1 MKFINNVFEMIKET
15 LLRKVFLIPLLIA
28 LSSINLLPQN
38 VQVKSLK
45 YYRGA
50 DQTSF
55 PIVFFGGGEGNH
67 LTIEFDVAS
76 EHIPD
81 MDIVFRFCDRNWK
94 PYDNLFLAN
103 FGKNVARNVPLEFLP
118 VTVNEAHYHFIG
130 IFPEENVEFPFSGNW
145 MFFVTDAL
153 DTSVVYGS
161 GKFYVVNNIIAVH
174 DTLKNE
180 TLEGGH
186 YFPNELGK
194 VFNITTNFYL
204 SEKLFPAYVN
214 NVTIIENRKLDY
226 PIVIDRSF
234 NTNTRQFYW
243 DADRKFTFIAR
254 DIRPGNEYRQVDL
267 RDINK
272 FNSVNVRAQ
281 FDGLEYSRFFKEGPR
296 DHNGGSIIDYFK
308 NPNSIYLNV
317 TFSIRPPDKVY
328 GDVFLVGAF
337 NNWELSPDY
346 RMDYINGIFSKTIQ
360 LKRGVYDYQYV
371 VADYQNGKIKNPDW
385 YILEGNSWDTTDEY
399 NIFVYYEEPT
409 YGGYDRII
417 GYSRIIS
424 RR

>member
-1 MKFINNVFEMIKET
+1 MKKI
-15 LLRKVFLIPLLIA
+15 FLIPAFIIF
-28 LSSINLLPQN
+28 SFVNLLPQN

-45 YYRGA
+45 YYPRE
-50 DQTSF
+50 DQIGF
-55 PIVFFGGGEGNH
+55 PVIFSGGGKGDY
-67 LTIEFDVAS
+67 LTVDFDIAS

-81 MDIVFRFCDRNWK
+81 LDIVFRFCDMNWK
-94 PYDNLFLAN
+94 PYDNIFLAN
-103 FGKNVARNVPLEFLP
+103 FGKNTARNLNFETLP
-118 VTVNEAHYHFIG
+118 VTVTEAHYHSRDR
-130 IFPEENVEFPFSGNW
+130 FPNANVEFPFSGNW
-145 MFFVTDAL
+145 MFFITDAQ
-153 DTSVVYGS
+153 DTSIVYGY
-161 GKFYVVNNIIAVH
+161 GKFYVVYSEIAMH

-180 TLEGGH
+180 ILEDNN

-204 SEKLFPAYVN
+204 NEKLFPAFVN

-226 PIVIDRSF
+226 PVIIDRSF

-243 DADRKFTFIAR
+243 DADRKFSFIAR

-267 RDINK
+267 RNINK
-272 FNSVNVRAQ
+272 FTSVNAKAQ

-296 DHNGGSIIDYFK
+296 DRNGGSVIDNFN
-308 NPNSIYLNV
+308 NPNSTYLNV
-317 TFSIRPPDKVY
+317 TFSIRPPDKTY

-337 NNWELSPDY
+337 NNWDLSPDY
-346 RMDYINGIFSKTIQ
+346 RMDYKDGIFSKTIQ

-371 VADYQNGKIKNPDW
+371 VADYQNGQIKNPDW
-385 YILEGNSWDTTDEY
+385 YILEGNSWGTTNEY
-399 NIFVYYEEPT
+399 NIFVYYNEPT
-409 YGGYDRII
+409 YGGYDKII